1 MSFYVAH
8 QHQHLIET
16 MIECERFSGLRAAR
30 AQRAR
35 HSLADLVAKRPMD
48 AREIV
53 LKTVYVYEYSSPSM
67 VYANIVSLHS
77 IRSLSR
83 DN

>member
-16 MIECERFSGLRAAR
+16 MIDCERFSGLRAAR

-35 HSLADLVAKRPMD
+35 HSLADLAAKHPVDPD

-53 LKTVYVYEYSSPSM
+53 LNLSM
-67 VYANIVSLHS
+67 YTNIAVL
-77 IRSLSR
+77 
-83 DN
+83 